1 MKRTLHHKTI
11 LLLLL
16 ALVSFGKLTA
26 QDFAEI
32 DEMEVL
38 ENKVFVQNSHEA
50 VWRALSYFGNVSKFH
65 TSIDDSVPLNGSDE
79 EADLGAD
86 REVQIPDGI
95 TNIIN
100 KERIVTFVDGI
111 NYTYEVYETEN
122 FPTKKMYVTYGIRLD
137 EKGRT
142 ILYTKTFYQMN
153 NRLNNKL
160 LKRKLNRL
168 SMDSLLAYKYYIER
182 GEKNTD
188 IKVLRK
194 RYQREGRDYDTVY
207 AAMNVTQ

>member
-1 MKRTLHHKTI
+1 MKTTLLHKNLLSLLI
-11 LLLLL
+11 L
-16 ALVSFGKLTA
+16 VVFTA
-26 QDFAEI
+26 QLKAQEFKEL

-38 ENKVFVQNSHEA
+38 ENRVLVQNSHES
-50 VWRALSYFGNVSKFH
+50 VWNALSLFGNVSRFNA
-65 TSIDDSVPLNGSDE
+65 SIDDSVALNGSVE
-79 EADLGAD
+79 QADLGAE

-95 TNIIN
+95 NNIIN

-137 EKGRT
+137 AKGRT
-142 ILYTKTFYQMN
+142 ILYTKTFYQLN
-153 NRLNNKL
+153 NKFNNKL

-168 SMDSLLAYKYYIER
+168 SMDSLLAYKYYIEN
-182 GEKNTD
+182 GEKDTD

-194 RYQREGRDYDTVY
+194 RYQKEDTDYDNVY
-207 AAMNVTQ
+207 AAMQVKQ